1 MLKKLFF
8 GGLALALALGLAFQA
23 GPAFAMAGSGGVT
36 GDPNP
41 NPPVLA
47 RIRSVALV
55 ETNPYQL
62 RIVGSLP
69 SACHQLRVSTS
80 PVGGDPRSS
89 GPSALY
95 IWVRSVISGDTA
107 CSPSPK
113 PFVATVTL
121 DPAKLNLAPGKYVA
135 LVNPVN
141 GQSAFTAQFVVRP
154 PQVDVVTATLTRLVV
169 MESYPPQFSLS
180 GTLPALCYQP
190 QVSAPKVNGTI
201 ISVFVRGVAPKG
213 MPCGEALRT
222 FTKTVTIDPAKLG
235 LAPGTYTVL
244 FNPVNGES
252 RFKTTITIR

>member
-1 MLKKLFF
+1 MFKKLFF

-23 GPAFAMAGSGGVT
+23 GPAFAMAGSSGVA
-36 GDPNP
+36 GVP

-47 RIRSVALV
+47 RIRSVTLL
-55 ETNPYQL
+55 ETHPYQL

-69 SACHQLRVSTS
+69 SACHQLRVTTS
-80 PVGGDPRSS
+80 PVGDDPRAS

-95 IWVRSVISGDTA
+95 VWVRGLASGNVA

-113 PFVATVTL
+113 PFVATVIL
-121 DPAKLNLAPGKYVA
+121 DPVKLNLAPGKYAA

-141 GQSAFTAQFVVRP
+141 GQSAYSAQFVVRP
-154 PQVDVVTATLTRLVV
+154 PQVDVVPATLTRLVV
-169 MESYPPQFSLS
+169 MESNPPQFSIS

-201 ISVFVRGVAPKG
+201 ISIFVRGVAPMG

-222 FTKTVTIDPAKLG
+222 FTKTVTIDPARLG

-252 RFKTTITIR
+252 RFKASLTIH

>member
-8 GGLALALALGLAFQA
+8 GGLALVLALGLAFQA

-41 NPPVLA
+41 SMLA
-47 RIRSVALV
+47 KIRSVTLL
-55 ETNPYQL
+55 ETSPYQL

-69 SACHQLRVSTS
+69 SACHQLRVTTS
-80 PVGGDPRSS
+80 PVGDDPQTS
-89 GPSALY
+89 GPSPLS
-95 IWVRSVISGDTA
+95 IWVRGVPLSGVA

-113 PFVATVTL
+113 AFVATMTL
-121 DPAKLNLAPGKYVA
+121 DPVKLNLAPGKYVA
-135 LVNPVN
+135 LVNPVD

-154 PQVDVVTATLTRLVV
+154 PQVDVILATLTRLVV
-169 MESYPPQFSLS
+169 MESNPPQFSIS
-180 GTLPALCYQP
+180 GTLPATCCQP
-190 QVSAPKVNGTI
+190 QVSAPKTNRNV
-201 ISVFVRGVAPKG
+201 ISIFVRGVAPMG

-252 RFKTTITIR
+252 RFRATLTVR

>member
-36 GDPNP
+36 GAP

-47 RIRSVALV
+47 RIRSVTLL
-55 ETNPYQL
+55 ETYPYQL

-69 SACHQLRVSTS
+69 SACHQLRVTTS
-80 PVGGDPRSS
+80 PVGDDPRSS

-95 IWVRSVISGDTA
+95 VWVRSVMSGDTA
-107 CSPSPK
+107 CSPSPR

-135 LVNPVN
+135 LVNPVD

-154 PQVDVVTATLTRLVV
+154 PQVDIVPATLTRLAV
-169 MESYPPQFSLS
+169 MESYPPQFSIS

-190 QVSAPKVNGTI
+190 QVSTPKVNGTI
-201 ISVFVRGVAPKG
+201 ISVFVRGVAPMG

-235 LAPGTYTVL
+235 LEPGTYTVL

-252 RFKTTITIR
+252 RFKAALTVR

>member
-1 MLKKLFF
+1 MFKKLFF
-8 GGLALALALGLAFQA
+8 GGLALVLALGLAFQA
-23 GPAFAMAGSGGVT
+23 VPALAMSGSGGVT
-36 GDPNP
+36 GDPKP
-41 NPPVLA
+41 
-47 RIRSVALV
+47 VALAKIRNV
-55 ETNPYQL
+55 TLLETNPYQL

-69 SACHQLRVSTS
+69 SACHQLRVTTS
-80 PVGGDPRSS
+80 PVGDDPQTS
-89 GPSALY
+89 GPSPLY
-95 IWVRSVISGDTA
+95 IWVRSVPLSGVA

-113 PFVATVTL
+113 AFVATVTL
-121 DPAKLNLAPGKYVA
+121 DPVKLNLAPGKYVA

-141 GQSAFTAQFVVRP
+141 GQSNYSAQFVIRP
-154 PQVDVVTATLTRLVV
+154 PQVDVILATLTRLVV

-180 GTLPALCYQP
+180 GTLPTICYQP
-190 QVSAPKVNGTI
+190 QVSAPKVNGKV

-252 RFKTTITIR
+252 RFKTTITVR